1 MYTVGVLSILFT
13 SNVGFSIIEKLLLN
27 IIWGFLYCSIIVLVD
42 LLFLVSSIIWF
53 IISLLVNLDRYDT

>member
-13 SNVGFSIIEKLLLN
+13 SNVGFSIIEKLLLS